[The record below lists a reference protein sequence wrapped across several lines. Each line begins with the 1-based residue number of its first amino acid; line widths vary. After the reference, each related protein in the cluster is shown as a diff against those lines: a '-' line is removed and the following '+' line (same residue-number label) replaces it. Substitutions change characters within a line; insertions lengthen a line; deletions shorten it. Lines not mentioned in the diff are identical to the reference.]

1 MKKVLDHFA
10 SGKMVILCDHAERED
25 EGDLCVASE
34 LISAEHISFML
45 NHARGLICVSLSD
58 LRARE
63 LGLGFQVRENN
74 SVFQTPF
81 APSVDLK
88 KHRGLGME
96 AEARAETVRRLVAP
110 DAIPEEFTSPGHVF
124 PLIANPAGVFG
135 RAGQTEGSF
144 DLARLAGLS
153 ASGVICEV
161 LNDDGTVAKGEALRA
176 FSEKYELPIVSVQE
190 IAQYR
195 STETVLVRKVASAR
209 EESPWGP
216 VDVSVFHD
224 DLEEKEHLA
233 LQFGTESA
241 GPPLVRLHSE
251 CLTGDVFGSRRC
263 DCGLQLRAALEQI
276 SREGRGVLLY
286 LRQEGRGIGLLNKLR
301 AYELQ
306 DRGSDTV
313 EANIHLG
320 FEADQRDYRVAVNI
334 LTSLG
339 ISAIRLMTNNPR
351 KIEAFE
357 RSAIEVVERVPLV
370 VPSDKF
376 SEQYVK
382 TKRDKLGHLF

>member
-1 MKKVLDHFA
+1 M
-10 SGKMVILCDHAERED
+10 
-25 EGDLCVASE
+25 
-34 LISAEHISFML
+34 
-45 NHARGLICVSLSD
+45 
-58 LRARE
+58 
-63 LGLGFQVRENN
+63 
-74 SVFQTPF
+74 
-81 APSVDLK
+81 
-88 KHRGLGME
+88 
-96 AEARAETVRRLVAP
+96 
-110 DAIPEEFTSPGHVF
+110 
-124 PLIANPAGVFG
+124 
-135 RAGQTEGSF
+135 
-144 DLARLAGLS
+144 
-153 ASGVICEV
+153 
-161 LNDDGTVAKGEALRA
+161 
-176 FSEKYELPIVSVQE
+176 
-190 IAQYR
+190 
-195 STETVLVRKVASAR
+195 
-209 EESPWGP
+209 
-216 VDVSVFHD
+216 
-224 DLEEKEHLA
+224 
-233 LQFGTESA
+233 
-241 GPPLVRLHSE
+241 
-251 CLTGDVFGSRRC
+251 TGDVFGSRRC